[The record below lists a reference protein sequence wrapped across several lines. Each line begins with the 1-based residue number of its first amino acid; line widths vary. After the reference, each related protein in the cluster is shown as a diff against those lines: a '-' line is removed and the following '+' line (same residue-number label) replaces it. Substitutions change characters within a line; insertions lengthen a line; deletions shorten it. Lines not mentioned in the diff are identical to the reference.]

1 MIRKSASL
9 TTHMGQLIL
18 YSFIVSSL
26 PPPDF
31 QSSVSRG
38 VCLKYEDKC
47 SLFLEADTSIGATIG
62 SRHHIYRFI
71 RRYIVIPIPQEAA
84 YKKLYNETSPRI
96 SLFSFLS
103 LHPPR
108 SVFSSILRHP

>member
-1 MIRKSASL
+1 MVIRKSASL

-62 SRHHIYRFI
+62 SRHHI
-71 RRYIVIPIPQEAA
+71 
-84 YKKLYNETSPRI
+84 
-96 SLFSFLS
+96 SLWAFHNIIQFSRLF
-103 LHPPR
+103 HK
-108 SVFSSILRHP
+108 I